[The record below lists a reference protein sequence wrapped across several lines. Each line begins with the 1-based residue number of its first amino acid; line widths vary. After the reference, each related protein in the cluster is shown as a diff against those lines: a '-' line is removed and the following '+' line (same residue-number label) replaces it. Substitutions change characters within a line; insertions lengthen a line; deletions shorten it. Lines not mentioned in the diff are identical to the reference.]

1 MSQSVVCFVCSSVL
15 QVWELDPLNRKLKPT
30 ECQTGLLK
38 RVVKCIEVRRRGS
51 SSHSCA
57 VSGGCS
63 NAAVATSIPAQ
74 ISEDDQFL
82 FCGTTSGDIMKFS
95 LKTRLLSDY
104 GPRRFSAKHS
114 RVGPPTH
121 AIAAL
126 FCSDLLV
133 SSLNVSFL
141 SLWWMGVLIL

>member
-1 MSQSVVCFVCSSVL
+1 MSQSVVCFVCSSAL

-30 ECQTGLLK
+30 ECQTGFLK
-38 RVVKCIEVRRRGS
+38 RVVKCVEVRRRGS

-126 FCSDLLV
+126 LCSDLLI

-141 SLWWMGVLIL
+141 SLWWMGVLML